1 MKILYI
7 YTGGTFGK
15 HADYFDNF
23 NCKKLAICKDI
34 IEYTPIDS
42 SLMNSKDW
50 VNIATDI
57 YNNYEYDGFIVIM
70 GTDTM
75 AYCASA
81 IAFMFENMSKPIIFT
96 GAMIPLILKN
106 TDAVHNLQ
114 NSIHYMKYA
123 VRKKMHQVFICFDK
137 LYQAVRC
144 TKTTM
149 PTSPFAAK
157 SFNKTRKSYNR
168 KVTLQLNMDT
178 PILVVKITPNNDYT
192 IPINTKAIIF
202 ELWFGKCSYK

>member
-23 NCKKLAICKDI
+23 NCNKLAICKDI

-81 IAFMFENMSKPIIFT
+81 IAFMFENLSKPIIFT
-96 GAMIPLILKN
+96 GGNDTI
-106 TDAVHNLQ
+106 
-114 NSIHYMKYA
+114 NSKEY
-123 VRKKMHQVFICFDK
+123 
-137 LYQAVRC
+137 RC
-144 TKTTM
+144 
-149 PTSPFAAK
+149 S
-157 SFNKTRKSYNR
+157 S
-168 KVTLQLNMDT
+168 
-178 PILVVKITPNNDYT
+178 
-192 IPINTKAIIF
+192 
-202 ELWFGKCSYK
+202 